1 MDDVV
6 FIAHSMENDGYAYT
20 DALKMLRKKKFS
32 DDYEPHPWV
41 TGMKAI
47 TFEMSVKEKKTS
59 QQNWN
64 PTKTPISCY
73 SECFPFTLLG
83 QSSVTV
89 W

>member
-47 TFEMSVKEKKTS
+47 TFKMSVKEKKEVT
-59 QQNWN
+59 
-64 PTKTPISCY
+64 TTVKIG
-73 SECFPFTLLG
+73 TLPKPQFHVT
-83 QSSVTV
+83 QSVFLSHCWDSRV
-89 W
+89 